1 MDVFS
6 SFPWSLAISR
16 QQLDLLRLR
25 HKRNISELFLLFE
38 ETAAEAPRPVAS
50 HRIKSQASHARDNA
64 STQEDVGEVSLE
76 ASSSDSD
83 AE

>member
-6 SFPWSLAISR
+6 NFPWSFAISR
-16 QQLDLLRLR
+16 QKLDLLRLS

-38 ETAAEAPRPVAS
+38 ETAAGAPRLVAS
-50 HRIKSQASHARDNA
+50 DRINSQASQDDA

-76 ASSSDSD
+76 ASSSDSN
-83 AE
+83 AEL